1 MIIQMDNR
9 STYVYDSVEVI
20 KTSRTASKNL
30 SSGKKDSLIEIT
42 PAASTTGTWKKW
54 VREIDLYEI
63 DPIIELNKPTP
74 RNKFLEDAFDD

>member
-1 MIIQMDNR
+1 MIIPTDNR
-9 STYVYDSVEVI
+9 STYVYDSVEVV

-30 SSGKKDSLIEIT
+30 SSGKKDLLIEIT

-63 DPIIELNKPTP
+63 DPVMTPNKLIP
-74 RNKFLEDAFDD
+74 RGKFLEDAFDD